1 MVFTYLVSV
10 KGVQTNFRFSRLN
23 FAKVLF
29 FNSKKIY
36 ILFRMYNLEKKISA
50 NDMTVRPDIGDVI

>member
-29 FNSKKIY
+29 FNLKKN
-36 ILFRMYNLEKKISA
+36 RMYNLEKKILQ
-50 NDMTVRPDIGDVI
+50 MI